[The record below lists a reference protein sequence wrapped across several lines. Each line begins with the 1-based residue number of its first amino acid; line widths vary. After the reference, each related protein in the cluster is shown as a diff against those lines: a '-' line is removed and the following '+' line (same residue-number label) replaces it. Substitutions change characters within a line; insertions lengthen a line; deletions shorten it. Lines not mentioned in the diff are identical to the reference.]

1 MRTCVCTQSPALI
14 VHPRTA
20 VRGPN
25 GRDNRGPGRDNGGP
39 PDAIIGV
46 TLDAIMGPSQNY
58 CKIHTDL
65 STIKSQ
71 SGHHVP
77 RYGRNQAAMCP
88 HMGPTL
94 SPPTPSPT
102 HPPPWIACC
111 GQLEIIAPGPGPE
124 HSRPRARSP
133 QARALGLDV
142 FSLRFT
148 CFCNPTR

>member
-1 MRTCVCTQSPALI
+1 MNRYLSGVGDHFEVLKVSEGTCTVLYIYLYMCIYTQSAALI

-20 VRGPN
+20 VRGSN

-65 STIKSQ
+65 ATIKSQ
-71 SGHHVP
+71 SGNHVP

-94 SPPTPSPT
+94 SPPTLSPT
-102 HPPPWIACC
+102 HPPP
-111 GQLEIIAPGPGPE
+111 
-124 HSRPRARSP
+124 
-133 QARALGLDV
+133 
-142 FSLRFT
+142 
-148 CFCNPTR
+148 